1 MSETDKID
9 EFELVNCVATGGVT
23 QIWEVTKSGSNQP
36 LAMKLLLDEA
46 LAEPE
51 NRKALKHEATIGK
64 SMGHP
69 SIIKVYDLKL
79 TKNIGYYT
87 MEYFRSGNL
96 KALIRSDHAQAQAR
110 LKKLLESLAQA
121 LAYFH
126 EKGWVHR
133 DVKPDNVLLSKAG
146 EVRLIDF
153 SLSCKPSNAILRAVT
168 KKSSIA
174 IQGTRTYL
182 APELIRREALTF
194 SVDMYSL
201 GILMYETLVGAP
213 PFRTAN
219 PNDLL
224 MMHVRDKPVK
234 PSELDDNISPE
245 ADDLVLRL
253 LAKKPKDRPGSM
265 QELFAEVRSL
275 NFFKEDPVKVA
286 RDRAEVIA
294 LSDAQAIADR
304 LDSRRDATRDKSKD
318 VKKKPK
324 PKPKIAPDLEKKPAA
339 PAQQQPP
346 PQQVPGYPPQ
356 PGMPMPGYP
365 GMMPGQI
372 PTGQMP
378 AGQVPGQMPP
388 GYPMQPGMMPPGTM
402 PGYPQ
407 QPGMPVPGYPGMMPG
422 QMPPGQMAPGQMP
435 AGQPG
440 QVPAGYPGMPGAMP
454 PMVPQPGAPQSG
466 VPVPQQGGQP
476 PQPSAPVPSAPQPSA
491 PQAPAGE
498 QSPAEEKKPAEDIP
512 LATFDDLEIE

>member
-1 MSETDKID
+1 MAETDKID
-9 EFELVNCVATGGVT
+9 EFKLINCIATGSAT
-23 QIWEVTKSGSNQP
+23 QIWEVKKGGSNQP
-36 LAMKLLLDEA
+36 LAMKLLLEEA
-46 LAEPE
+46 LADPE
-51 NRKALKHEATIGK
+51 LRKALKHEATIGK

-69 SIIKVYDLKL
+69 GIIKVYDLKL
-79 TKNIGYYT
+79 TKKIGYFT

-96 KALIRSDHAQAQAR
+96 KSLIRSDHAQAQGR
-110 LKKLLESLAQA
+110 LKKLMESLAQS

-133 DVKPDNVLLSKAG
+133 DVKPDNVLLSRAG

-168 KKSSIA
+168 KKKNIA

-182 APELIRREALTF
+182 APELIRREATTF

-201 GILMYETLVGAP
+201 GILMYETLVGDP

-224 MMHVRDKPVK
+224 MMHVRDKPAK

-245 ADDLVLRL
+245 ADDLVLRM

-286 RDRAEVIA
+286 RERAEVIA
-294 LSDAQAIADR
+294 LSDAQANEDR

-318 VKKKPK
+318 VKRKPK

-339 PAQQQPP
+339 PAPQPPP
-346 PQQVPGYPPQ
+346 PQQMPGYPPQ

-365 GMMPGQI
+365 GMMPGQ
-372 PTGQMP
+372 MP
-378 AGQVPGQMPP
+378 AAQMPGQMPP
-388 GYPMQPGMMPPGTM
+388 GYPMQPGMMPPGMM
-402 PGYPQ
+402 PGYPP
-407 QPGMPVPGYPGMMPG
+407 QPGMPAPGYPGAMP
-422 QMPPGQMAPGQMP
+422 
-435 AGQPG
+435 GQPG
-440 QVPAGYPGMPGAMP
+440 QIPPGQPGQIPPGYPGMPGAIP
-454 PMVPQPGAPQSG
+454 PIVPQPGVPQPGAP
-466 VPVPQQGGQP
+466 VPPQVGQP
-476 PQPSAPVPSAPQPSA
+476 PLPAAPVPSAPQPTAPQPSA
-491 PQAPAGE
+491 PTGE
-498 QSPAEEKKPAEDIP
+498 QSPAPEKKSVEDLP